1 MSNSENGCI
10 SCLSI
15 ILLCI
20 VIDGLLVYG
29 IVQLFALLI
38 E

>member
-1 MSNSENGCI
+1 MGNSENGCI
-10 SCLSI
+10 SCLAI

-29 IVQLFALLI
+29 IVQLFALLFG
-38 E
+38 

>member
-1 MSNSENGCI
+1 MGNSENGGI
-10 SCLSI
+10 SCLAI

-29 IVQLFALLI
+29 IVQLCVLLFG
-38 E
+38 

>member
-1 MSNSENGCI
+1 MGNGEGGCI
-10 SCLSI
+10 SCLAI

-29 IVQLFALLI
+29 IVHLCALLI
-38 E
+38 G